1 MLHEAQT
8 SFLHP
13 LSVVEPSEDPEILLF
28 NAFALA
34 EEMVVAALTED
45 QLDENFRVVRIL
57 YETGLPGSHV
67 QELFEEIR
75 LGNRQAL
82 LRLIE
87 YVADALVDESEAAD
101 GEGEIPTAA

>member
-1 MLHEAQT
+1 
-8 SFLHP
+8 
-13 LSVVEPSEDPEILLF
+13 
-28 NAFALA
+28 
-34 EEMVVAALTED
+34 
-45 QLDENFRVVRIL
+45 
-57 YETGLPGSHV
+57 V